1 MRISD
6 WSSDVCSSDLGL
18 PVYRLAAV
26 ERGWHTPPLPTLSP
40 EGERTLGRFPPP
52 SRHFAASNPFF
63 PGRHSP
69 GMEFVHAAWGPVP
82 KEVGPGPARHP
93 PPASPHRPSHKA
105 RLPSDRQRQI
115 ARTHV
120 GTPRT

>member
-26 ERGWHTPPLPTLSP
+26 ERGWHTPPHPTLSP

-52 SRHFAASNPFF
+52 ARHTAASNPLITAPQSPTIALIHTSRAPDPPAMW
-63 PGRHSP
+63 PGPHSP
-69 GMEFVHAAWGPVP
+69 RE
-82 KEVGPGPARHP
+82 RT
-93 PPASPHRPSHKA
+93 ASRY
-105 RLPSDRQRQI
+105 RVRR
-115 ARTHV
+115 
-120 GTPRT
+120 

>member
-52 SRHFAASNPFF
+52 SRLFAPSHPFF
-63 PGRHSP
+63 PAIHSP
-69 GMEFVHAAWGPVP
+69 CMDFVPAPYGPVP
-82 KEVGPGPARHP
+82 KEVGPGRARDSITTRLNSP
-93 PPASPHRPSHKA
+93 PNSPI
-105 RLPSDRQRQI
+105 RLPYT
-115 ARTHV
+115 ARTYK
-120 GTPRT
+120 PD